1 MNAARRLA
9 ECNEPQRSG
18 GRGGM
23 RGNHRGHPSFV
34 GTSSGHREM
43 QGTAEELRAR
53 RTADACSGPFTHD
66 HSPFAP
72 GPSGSKLA
80 ARRLAECRE
89 PQRPQRTQRNAGNRR
104 GAEGAE
110 DRGCLLRSIHQRPF
124 AIRPWTIG
132 LAGSQLEA
140 HGSRL
145 AGSQARRLAGFNH
158 GYTPMDTDECGSWLE
173 ARGPQARRR
182 TRKDPA
188 TDRSPRRSPPPRP
201 PASPGWPCG
210 AG

>member
-1 MNAARRLA
+1 MCS
-9 ECNEPQRSG
+9 EC
-18 GRGGM
+18 RGGSRLEARGSKAHRK

-43 QGTAEELRAR
+43 PGTAEELRAR

-104 GAEGAE
+104 GARARRTADACSGPFTN
-110 DRGCLLRSIHQRPF
+110 DHSPF
-124 AIRPWTIG
+124 APG
-132 LAGSQLEA
+132 PSGSQARNSKLTA
-140 HGSRL
+140 R
-145 AGSQARRLAGFNH
+145 GSQARRLAGFNH

-173 ARGPQARRR
+173 ARGSQARRR
-182 TRKDPA
+182 TRKEPA